1 MNAIQQQ
8 LIDNVNTSLDN
19 AYNNQ
24 SKLSPESLLI
34 EGMTGIKTC
43 HFYNNLLSMSDARYL
58 EIGVYKGSSVCAA
71 MCNNSATV
79 VCIDNWSDG
88 IINRDIFL
96 DNFNNFKGLNNAN
109 FIESDCFQLDIST
122 LPKINIFMY
131 DADSRDDSYYK
142 ALKYYIGCLD
152 NTFIYIVD
160 DWNWLNARNDT
171 YRAITD
177 LNLIINYEKSIMVS
191 AESFPD
197 KEGWWN
203 GLGIFVLTKP
213 TV

>member
-1 MNAIQQQ
+1 MNSTQQQ

-34 EGMTGIKTC
+34 EGMTGIKIC

-58 EIGVYKGSSVCAA
+58 EIGLYKGASFCAA
-71 MCNNSATV
+71 MSNNSATV
-79 VCIDNWSDG
+79 LCIDNWSDG

-122 LPKINIFMY
+122 LPKINIFIY

-177 LNLIINYEKSIMVS
+177 LNLTINYEKSIMVP
-191 AESFPD
+191 AELFPD